1 MTILVTPKNQ
11 KLTKKEQLLWFT
23 GQKNSLAYLIVFTI
37 FEGVQMKKFIAM
49 MVLAALFVSCG
60 SSDKKEQ
67 QPKEDDT
74 LKIQIDYKLQGTSTG
89 KSTPPSWIQSPSKGD
104 KSKNRKKHRYF
115 VNESEHSSKRLAV
128 RSAEARANAR
138 IAQEIA
144 QFMKNTF
151 AEATQG
157 GEEEEVTEYMQEQLA
172 QEAQTFIVGASVI
185 KTYWE
190 KRRYLESMGAEEDKT
205 VYHAYALVRM
215 SKKNLEKAVRRSR
228 AKLLGTIEAPE
239 VKKKTDK
246 ILKDVDEA
254 FNKLDEPVAVK
265 DIETE

>member
-1 MTILVTPKNQ
+1 
-11 KLTKKEQLLWFT
+11 
-23 GQKNSLAYLIVFTI
+23 
-37 FEGVQMKKFIAM
+37 MKKFLM
-49 MVLAALFVSCG
+49 MLMMGALFVSCG
-60 SSDKKEQ
+60 SSDKKEA
-67 QPKEDDT
+67 PKEDDT
-74 LKIQIDYKLQGTSTG
+74 LKIQVDYKLQETSTG
-89 KSTPPSWIQSPSKGD
+89 KSTPPEWIQKPSKGD
-104 KSKNRKKHRYF
+104 SSKNRKQYRYF

-172 QEAQTFIVGASVI
+172 QEAQTFIVGAQVI

-190 KRRYLESMGAEEDKT
+190 KRRYLEAMGAEEDKT
-205 VYHAYALVRM
+205 VYTAYALVRM

-246 ILKDVDEA
+246 ILKDVDDA
-254 FNKLDEPVAVK
+254 FNKLEDPVAVK

>member
-1 MTILVTPKNQ
+1 
-11 KLTKKEQLLWFT
+11 
-23 GQKNSLAYLIVFTI
+23 
-37 FEGVQMKKFIAM
+37 MKKFLSLLAMSAIA
-49 MVLAALFVSCG
+49 VLVVSCG

-67 QPKEDDT
+67 EKPDDT
-74 LKIQIDYKLQGTSTG
+74 LKIQVDYKLQETSTG
-89 KSTPPSWIQSPSKGD
+89 RSTPPEWIQMPAKGD
-104 KSKNRKKHRYF
+104 KSENRKKYRYF
-115 VNESEHSSKRLAV
+115 VNESQHSSKRLAL

-172 QEAQTFIVGASVI
+172 QEAQTFIVGAQVI

-205 VYHAYALVRM
+205 VFTAYALVRM

-254 FNKLDEPVAVK
+254 FNKLDTPVTVK

>member
-1 MTILVTPKNQ
+1 
-11 KLTKKEQLLWFT
+11 
-23 GQKNSLAYLIVFTI
+23 
-37 FEGVQMKKFIAM
+37 MKKFLAM
-49 MVLAALFVSCG
+49 LAIAALFVSCG
-60 SSDKKEQ
+60 SSSKKKEA
-67 QPKEDDT
+67 EVDDT
-74 LKIQIDYKLQGTSTG
+74 LKVQIDYKLQETSTG
-89 KSTPPSWIQSPSKGD
+89 KSTPPEWIQEPSKGD
-104 KSKNRKKHRYF
+104 KADNRKKYRYF
-115 VNESEHSSKRLAV
+115 VNESKHSSKRLAV
-128 RSAEARANAR
+128 RSAEARASAR

-172 QEAQTFIVGASVI
+172 QEAQTFIVGAEVI

-205 VYHAYALVRM
+205 VYTAFALVRM
-215 SKKNLEKAVRRSR
+215 SKKNLEKAVQRSR

-254 FNKLDEPVAVK
+254 FSKLDKPVAVK
-265 DIETE
+265 NVEEE